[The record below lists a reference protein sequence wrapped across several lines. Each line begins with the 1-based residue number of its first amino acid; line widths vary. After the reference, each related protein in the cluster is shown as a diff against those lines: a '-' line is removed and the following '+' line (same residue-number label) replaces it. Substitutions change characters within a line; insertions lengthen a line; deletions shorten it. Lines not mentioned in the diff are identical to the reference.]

1 MQCHPSG
8 PSWDCGASTPR
19 SLPGGP
25 DEQRACE
32 LHLAVLRAAPHAA
45 GAGPRLAGGA
55 LRRGDA
61 EHAHRLEPEAQALT
75 AIGRADVETGEVAH
89 ALEPVADRVAVGV
102 EPRGGAGDV
111 AVALQERLER
121 LHEVGLVL
129 RVV

>member
-45 GAGPRLAGGA
+45 GARARLAGGA

-61 EHAHRLEPEAQALT
+61 EHAHRLEPEAEAL
-75 AIGRADVETGEVAH
+75 AAVRRADVEAGEVAH
-89 ALEPVADRVAVGV
+89 PLEAVAHGVAVRV
-102 EPRGGAGDV
+102 QPRRGARHV
-111 AVALQERLER
+111 AVALEE
-121 LHEVGLVL
+121 
-129 RVV
+129 